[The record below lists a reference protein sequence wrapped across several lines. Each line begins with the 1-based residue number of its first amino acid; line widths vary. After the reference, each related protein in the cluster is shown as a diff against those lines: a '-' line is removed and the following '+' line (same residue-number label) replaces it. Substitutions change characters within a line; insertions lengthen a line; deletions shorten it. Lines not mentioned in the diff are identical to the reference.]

1 MSDRKLAVLGIV
13 AVLMVGWAILQN
25 RISRSVNTADFSSS
39 ALIEGLQIEA
49 IAGVTITSE
58 KGEKTTT
65 LSRAGGGFVVA
76 DKDNYPA
83 DVAAVNTLLNGCLDI
98 RTREKITD
106 NRDNHADLEVTPE
119 TARCIVSFMDSAGE
133 PIVGLVMSE
142 SNEKGEA
149 FVRLPSETS
158 VYSIQ
163 YPPQIKTDSMDFIDA
178 QLLQVPQ
185 ERLSSVAVRMGEDSY
200 ILTASADGSEIELK
214 DMPAGKQYKEAV
226 YKSVFG
232 ALSSLRFEDVN
243 HAGNVPQALQF
254 DSLYTSKLKDK
265 TVYKLTLAKKDDT
278 TYAKLSAEYLGQTPT
293 KEQGVESEEQLK
305 EKETILLAIDAVNQF
320 KQKHDGWVYQI
331 ADPAAG
337 NLMKPLSELLEDM
350 PEPEVETESIEEAAG
365 MKSVFDTDPSNAQ

>member
-65 LSRAGGGFVVA
+65 LSRAGGGFVVV

-106 NRDNHADLEVTPE
+106 NLDNHADLEVTPE

-149 FVRLPSETS
+149 FVRLPSETG

-163 YPPQIKTDSMDFIDA
+163 YPPQIKTDPMDFIDA

-185 ERLSSVAVRMGEDSY
+185 EQLSSVAVRTGEDSY
-200 ILTASADGSEIELK
+200 ILTASEDGSEIELK
-214 DMPAGKQYKEAV
+214 DMPAGKQYKETA

-232 ALSSLRFEDVN
+232 ALSSLRFDDVN
-243 HAGNVPQALQF
+243 HAGNVPQALKF
-254 DSLYTSKLKDK
+254 DSLYTCKLKDK

-278 TYAKLSAEYLGQTPT
+278 TYAKISADYVGQTPT

-331 ADPAAG
+331 GGPGAG
-337 NLMKPLSELLEDM
+337 NLMMPLPELLEDM
-350 PEPEVETESIEEAAG
+350 PEPEPETEAEEAAEKP
-365 MKSVFDTDPSNAQ
+365 MA